1 MAAIS
6 RAADPTEV
14 FERMPVP
21 QALMKMAIPTII
33 SQLVALFYNVADTFF
48 IGQADTTSDS
58 AMVAASSLVL
68 TVFMLTIPLSSL
80 FGSGGGSLV
89 VRLLGQKEE
98 EEAKKVASYSLGMS
112 VIVSLAFSLI
122 CLIFMDPLLR
132 FLGADDSSIG
142 YAKQYLL
149 YVVVIGG
156 VPTVVSHTMS
166 TLVRNVG
173 HSREAGFGLS
183 MGGLLN
189 VALDPLFMFVI
200 MPDGYAVMGAAIAT
214 MLSNVISLI
223 YFIFVYKKLQATT
236 VLSFPRSLPKLQKS
250 SLKSLYAVG
259 VPAALSPFFFDI
271 DNMVMNRL
279 ASGYDGGI
287 AAMGIILKVERL
299 PLNID
304 IGISLAMMPLVAYN
318 YASKNFKRMRS
329 FFSTAR
335 VAGVLVA
342 LACIVFYRTFASEIM
357 SAFLPHADAEYIIRG
372 SEYLKARCLATPF
385 MFLSFQM
392 VNLMQA
398 FGQGKASFY
407 LSLIRHIILF
417 LPVMF
422 ILNYFFGMMGIAY
435 TQLTA
440 DIINVIT
447 SYIIYWHVNKKIIKP
462 EEKLLA
468 EAAV

>member
-1 MAAIS
+1 MAAS
-6 RAADPTEV
+6 TRAADPTEM
-14 FERMPVP
+14 FETMPVSK
-21 QALMKMAIPTII
+21 ALMRMAIPTII
-33 SQLVALFYNVADTFF
+33 SQLVTLFYNVADSFF
-48 IGQADTTSDS
+48 IGRADTTPESS
-58 AMVAASSLVL
+58 MVAASSLVL

-89 VRLLGQKEE
+89 VRLLGAKEE
-98 EEAKKVASYSLGMS
+98 EEAGKVASYSLGMS

-132 FLGADDSSIG
+132 FLGANDSSIVF
-142 YAKQYLL
+142 AKQYLL

-183 MGGLLN
+183 MGGLIN

-200 MPDGYAVMGAAIAT
+200 MPDGYEVMGAAIAT
-214 MLSNVISLI
+214 MLSNVIALI

-236 VLSFPRSLPKLQKS
+236 VLSFPKSLPKIQKS

-279 ASGYDGGI
+279 AAGYGDPQL

-329 FFSTAR
+329 FFTTAR
-335 VAGVLVA
+335 TAGVLVA
-342 LACIVFYRTFASEIM
+342 LGCIVLYRTFAAEIM
-357 SAFLPHADAEYIIRG
+357 SAFLSNADTAAIG
-372 SEYLKARCLATPF
+372 TEYLKARCLATPF

-398 FGQGKASFY
+398 VGQGKASFY

-422 ILNYFFGMMGIAY
+422 ILNYFFGMMGIVY
-435 TQLTA
+435 TQIVA

-447 SYIIYWHVNKKIIKP
+447 SYIIYWHVNKKFIKP
-462 EEKLLA
+462 EEAALA